1 MGEGRCCPENQQLG
15 LLDCSVLLSEITHR
29 LPCLTLRKHSKTE
42 PQGIKVEKAGSGHE
56 FGDSKHEPTP
66 SWKIRL
72 DPTRCAWGVE
82 MALKWLP
89 FCKVTFSPFFF
100 FF

>member
-42 PQGIKVEKAGSGHE
+42 PQGIKVEKAGSLGTANTSRHHH
-56 FGDSKHEPTP
+56 GRSGLTLP
-66 SWKIRL
+66 
-72 DPTRCAWGVE
+72 GVPGE
-82 MALKWLP
+82 
-89 FCKVTFSPFFF
+89 
-100 FF
+100 